1 MTKPNPSLLE
11 VDEIAA
17 RLQTRLDRLN
27 QELAR
32 HEGAREAIA
41 ATLAEAEERVTATGN
56 EAEILRTVLDRLQGM
71 EEVWQRKFQKST
83 ETIVSEGLSHVFGE
97 ELQLQIKPS
106 TKADMS
112 AVEFVLI
119 KDGQEEDIM
128 EGQGGGYIGIIAF
141 LLRVLLI
148 MASRPLLRL
157 VLIMDEPFAH
167 LSVEFRHPLAEMAAA
182 LIDRLGFQ
190 MLMVT
195 QEREYVDAADVAYSF
210 EKVRKITH
218 SHVLKG
224 AGVQGVAAVA

>member
-1 MTKPNPSLLE
+1 LLE

-17 RLQTRLDRLN
+17 RLQVRLDRLN

-32 HEGAREAIA
+32 HEGARETVA
-41 ATLAEAEERVTATGN
+41 AVLAEAEERVTATGD

-71 EEVWQRKFQKST
+71 EQVWQRKFQKST
-83 ETIVSEGLSHVFGE
+83 EAIVSEGLSHVFGE

-157 VLIMDEPFAH
+157 VLVMDEPFAH
-167 LSVEFRHPLAEMAAA
+167 LSVEFRHPLAEMASA

-190 MLMVT
+190 VLMVT
-195 QEREYVDAADVAYSF
+195 QEREYVDAADIAYSF

-224 AGVQGVAAVA
+224 AEAQEVAASA